1 MPSEAAI
8 SHDLSPVIP
17 HPSIYPDGS
26 FSHKGKG
33 IKILIVALFLTTT
46 IMTKTGNKL
55 NVLQKEM
62 GK

>member
-8 SHDLSPVIP
+8 SHDLSPVIL

-26 FSHKGKG
+26 FSHKGTG
-33 IKILIVALFLTTT
+33 IKILIVALFLKTTT
-46 IMTKTGNKL
+46 MTKTGNKL
-55 NVLQKEM
+55 NALQKEM